1 MNDEDI
7 SYDGMTVYR
16 LREGIERF
24 TITDINHPAGSV
36 RAQSEIAVLFDTVS
50 ALVGD
55 FSHVPAGANTLYM
68 DGHVKFLKYPSEFPA
83 SVAWAKTSSDALSLF
98 E

>member
-1 MNDEDI
+1 M
-7 SYDGMTVYR
+7 
-16 LREGIERF
+16 
-24 TITDINHPAGSV
+24 
-36 RAQSEIAVLFDTVS
+36 FDTVS
-50 ALVGD
+50 AIVSQ

-68 DGHVKFLKYPSEFPA
+68 DGHVEFLKYPSEYPA